1 MTSVEPQI
9 DPLAAPRRFVRKT
22 RPQRGDMQYGRSQL
36 TNNPRALPRKPLSRR
51 ALDRR
56 RKDLIGSFLAAL
68 GPDVVDGLRAVM
80 VRKAAELT
88 VMVEMARAG
97 MLNGEPTDM
106 LALVRLEGVA
116 ARAVRALGLKIEPVP
131 PKTTRV
137 LELRRQRW
145 EEAAEAKAAQAAQR
159 EASSEQNPTELP
171 DGREA
176 DK

>member
-1 MTSVEPQI
+1 
-9 DPLAAPRRFVRKT
+9 
-22 RPQRGDMQYGRSQL
+22 MQYGRSQL

-68 GPDVVDGLRAVM
+68 GPDVVDGLRAAM

-116 ARAVRALGLKIEPVP
+116 ARAVRALGIKIEPVVKP
-131 PKTTRV
+131 RG
-137 LELRRQRW
+137 LLRARARW
-145 EEAAEAKAAQAAQR
+145 EAAEQAAQAARRRKAPAQT
-159 EASSEQNPTELP
+159 PTKAL
-171 DGREA
+171 D
-176 DK
+176 DDQKTD

>member
-1 MTSVEPQI
+1 
-9 DPLAAPRRFVRKT
+9 
-22 RPQRGDMQYGRSQL
+22 
-36 TNNPRALPRKPLSRR
+36 
-51 ALDRR
+51 
-56 RKDLIGSFLAAL
+56 
-68 GPDVVDGLRAVM
+68 M